1 MTHGRRACYMNGC
14 QLPECV
20 AAHTRYCK
28 EYELRTASRTRGLLV
43 DAGPYRER
51 LQRYRDADWSLT
63 RIATACGLSAA
74 AVLGILGGQAHIL
87 AATADA
93 IDALTPVPDP
103 RPHVPSLGSVRRLR
117 ALVAA
122 LHPVH
127 GIVTASGL
135 GGSTVRKLLHHPR
148 PTIYVPTAD
157 GAHRAYQALA
167 DKTGTSARSG
177 RLAAANGWLPP
188 WAWHDD
194 DLDTPDAEPVLGK
207 HAAAREKAAEVR
219 HLASF
224 GISPEEIAERTG
236 QSVKYVRGQLDGS
249 RAPGWRERQA
259 AAS

>member
-14 QLPECV
+14 NRPECV
-20 AAHTRYCK
+20 AAHRRYCK
-28 EYELRTASRTRGLLV
+28 SYEVRSASRTHRLLL
-43 DAGPYRER
+43 DAAPYRAI
-51 LQRYRDADWSLT
+51 LQRYRDAGWSYARLG
-63 RIATACGLSAA
+63 AACGINEHTARGLLLGQSKVTPAVAA
-74 AVLGILGGQAHIL
+74 RIRAFA
-87 AATADA
+87 
-93 IDALTPVPDP
+93 PVPDP

-122 LHPVH
+122 LHP
-127 GIVTASGL
+127 IRDIATAGEL
-135 GGSTVRKLLHHPR
+135 GNSTVRKLLHHPR

-167 DKTGTSARSG
+167 DKTGSSARSG

-188 WAWHDD
+188 SAWSDD
-194 DLDTPDAEPVLGK
+194 DLDTPDAEPALGK

-224 GISPEEIAERTG
+224 GIGPEEIAERTG